1 MCYRWLMF
9 GMAVVLLGSTPIM
22 AQQTVG
28 LFLNDEASFDGYTLF
43 NQLNSDTSYLID
55 NAGKLV
61 HSWESS
67 FAPGIS
73 VYLLDNGHLLRTA
86 RFAPGGSPFNAGG
99 TGGRVE
105 EFAWDGTQVWNYV
118 YSTADHRQHHDIE
131 RLPNGNVLMIAWE
144 RKTDLEAIAEG
155 RDPGTLPGQL
165 WPDHLIEVQPVGA
178 SGGTIVWE
186 WHTWDHLIQ
195 DFDPTKSNFGVVSD
209 HPELININFAPGPAD
224 WMHVNAVDY
233 NPALDQIIV
242 SSPRFNEVW
251 IIDHSTTSA
260 EAASHSG
267 GSSGMGGDLLYR
279 WGNPRAYDRGDAAD
293 QRLFGQHD
301 AQWIEPGLIG
311 AGNVLVF
318 NNGVGRPQGNYSSVD
333 EFAPP
338 VDESGDYSLD
348 AGSAYGP
355 GELVWTYIAD
365 PPGDFFASFISGAQR
380 LPNDDTLV
388 CYGPQG
394 TFFETTQ
401 DSTIVWE
408 YVSPVTSNG
417 TTSQGNP
424 PGNNSVF
431 RAYRYPPDYPGLV
444 GQDLTP
450 GDPLEQYTKPLPVPD
465 GQDGTEP
472 LTCSYAGAGVLRV
485 FWDVD
490 SCPAFGYHLIY
501 GDLADVAVYSLQ
513 GSECGI
519 GISGSFQWEGV
530 PAGDLFF
537 LVVGVDDT
545 GVYESSWGVDST
557 GAERNGGGPSNLCGV
572 TSKDFGETCP

>member
-1 MCYRWLMF
+1 MF

-105 EFAWDGTQVWNYV
+105 EFAWDGTQVWDYV

-417 TTSQGNP
+417 TTPQGNS